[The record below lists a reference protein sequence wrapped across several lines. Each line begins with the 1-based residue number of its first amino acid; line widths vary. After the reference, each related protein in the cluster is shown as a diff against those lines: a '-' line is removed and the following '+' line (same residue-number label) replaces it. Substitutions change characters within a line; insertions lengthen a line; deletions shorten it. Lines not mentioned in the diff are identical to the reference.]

1 MKLLWILFGALNM
14 LGCVFNAINA
24 NYVMAFADAI
34 GAMCS
39 IYLMVYAI
47 LDERERRRERN

>member
-24 NYVMAFADAI
+24 HYVMAFADAI